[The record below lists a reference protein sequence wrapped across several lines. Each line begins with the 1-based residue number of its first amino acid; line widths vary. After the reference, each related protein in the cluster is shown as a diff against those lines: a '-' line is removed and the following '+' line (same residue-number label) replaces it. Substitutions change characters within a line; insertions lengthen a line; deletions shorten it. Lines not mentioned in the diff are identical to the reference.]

1 MKLTEHFT
9 LDELTR
15 STTAQRLGVANTPPQ
30 ELLPRLVRTA
40 EMLERIRSTVGV
52 PIVVTSGY
60 RCERVERELT
70 YSAYLA
76 RCRRQ
81 GIPVNDETWRDY
93 FETKDHPR
101 GHAADILAP
110 RFGTPTEVAR
120 LLAPLVSV
128 LDIGQ
133 LILEGV
139 KGKQWVHVSTHT
151 PEKAINRVI
160 TITDAGTVPGIV
172 GLS

>member
-9 LDELTR
+9 LEELTR
-15 STTAQRLGVANTPPQ
+15 STTAQRLGIDNTPPQ

-52 PIVVTSGY
+52 PIIVTSGY
-60 RCERVERELT
+60 RCPE
-70 YSAYLA
+70 
-76 RCRRQ
+76 
-81 GIPVNDETWRDY
+81 VNRAVGGRTSS
-93 FETKDHPR
+93 DHTQ
-101 GHAADILAP
+101 GHAADIVAP
-110 RFGTPTEVAR
+110 RFGSPTEVAR

-128 LDIGQ
+128 LSIGQ

-151 PEKAINRVI
+151 PEKAVNRVI